1 MESTEYRE
9 VYFLGR
15 LSSKTSFLASFF
27 MDCDRLHLHTCLLR
41 GCMGLFTRLTLYS

>member
-1 MESTEYRE
+1 MESREYRE

-27 MDCDRLHLHTCLLR
+27 MDCDRLHLHTSI
-41 GCMGLFTRLTLYS
+41 TRLYGTVYTVDFI

>member
-27 MDCDRLHLHTCLLR
+27 YGLWSAPFAHMSIARLYGTVYTVD
-41 GCMGLFTRLTLYS
+41 FI